1 MYLLIH
7 YLLGFLD
14 YIRNTWLHGIY
25 PLRLWNVHD
34 AGRIKTNNNI
44 EGWHRFLKELFG
56 KHMNLW
62 KFIAKLHTCQKKE
75 EYYLDIIRHGQ
86 PNAVHE
92 RPKKAYQLKENQLI
106 LIIAN
111 YQRGVYDSKADF
123 LQAIAETQGAA
134 FIDELPEDNHYL
146 VNEGINDSE
155 YEDSEQPS
163 SDSEDE

>member
-1 MYLLIH
+1 MHLLIH

-14 YIRNTWLHGIY
+14 YSRNTWLHGIY

-34 AGRIKTNNNI
+34 AGRIK
-44 EGWHRFLKELFG
+44 HRFLKELFG
-56 KHMNLW
+56 KHINLW